1 MNILIIEDEILN
13 ADRLKRLI
21 QEIRPHAVILDVL
34 ESVEESVNWLSNHA
48 LPQAIIMDIQLSDG
62 LSFEIFQRIKLELP
76 VIFVTAYDEY
86 AIRAFKQH
94 AIDYLLKPVD
104 RNELSMAFEKL
115 EYLNHLTSQQS
126 LESLLTAYKPKEY
139 RTRFLIPYRDEF
151 RALLVSDIQYFS
163 SEMKITKARLNTG
176 AEETIP
182 QTLDELEKQ
191 LDPRL
196 FFRANRQFIVHIDS
210 IGRVFNYFNSK
221 LKVTLKRDDT
231 VEIIVSRDKA
241 PLFKS
246 WLGY

>member
-34 ESVEESVNWLSNHA
+34 ESVEESVNWLSTHA
-48 LPQAIIMDIQLSDG
+48 LPQAIMMDIQLSDG